1 MKYNFEEYCEILEG
15 AGWKLKEIVLDRAA
29 NDEGIDLRQLKALI
43 EIAYPEE

>member
-1 MKYNFEEYCEILEG
+1 MKYNFEEYREILEG